1 MSEQKSWK
9 DEVKDF
15 VLMLGG
21 TGVVIG
27 GIWGFYCSSPLCH
40 KNFTVN
46 L

>member
-1 MSEQKSWK
+1 MSEVKGWK
-9 DEVKDF
+9 EEVKDF

-27 GIWGFYCSSPLCH
+27 GIWGFYMALRLL
-40 KNFTVN
+40 FTA